1 MDNKGR
7 TLEMQT
13 GCRGGVFSACLKT
26 GVSVARKGNLGEI
39 GEIQGQDA
47 EHGDL
52 HVLAKEEAI
61 GGSGCLRLSQ
71 HVSCVEGGHLS
82 GIKGQARSLFPPSE
96 RQWGLSQGEGAVT
109 NDQIWGAL

>member
-7 TLEMQT
+7 TLEMQK
-13 GCRGGVFSACLKT
+13 GCRGGVFSECLKI
-26 GVSVARKGNLGEI
+26 GVSVARKRNLGEI

-61 GGSGCLRLSQ
+61 GGGGRLRLSQ

-96 RQWGLSQGEGAVT
+96 EKMGLEPG
-109 NDQIWGAL
+109 